1 MVAKREKNQGR
12 SPSAFGRL
20 MEYAGRYRTLT
31 YLSLI
36 LSALSSVLALIPFVC
51 LWRIIREVLEVQPDF
66 SQATGIVR
74 NGWMAVL
81 FAVLAWLVYV
91 GALVCSHGSA
101 FRTAANMKK
110 ALMRHIARLPIGFAD
125 EMGSGKV
132 RRTVTEVTGS
142 TETLLAH
149 NLPDM
154 AGAIAMPVCMVVMLF
169 VYDWRY
175 GVVCLIPIALSFA
188 VMMRMAGP
196 AMQEDM
202 RQYQNALERMSN
214 EAVEYV
220 RGVPVVK
227 TFGQTVFSFH
237 RFKTSI
243 DDYCEFCMHYTRM
256 MRPSMVG
263 YTVLINSAF
272 VFILGLTLFL
282 IRGGNYRM
290 DILLNFLFYVIFTPA
305 IATTMTKVMF
315 MSENDMKVKDA
326 VARMDAILGIQP
338 LPEAEQGQEPRGAT
352 VELKDVTYRYTPDAP
367 AAVSHLSLK
376 AEQNETVALVGPS
389 GGGKTTAA
397 GLISRFFDP
406 QDGQVLIGG
415 VDVRQIPKEVL
426 MRHVACVFQD
436 NRLLKRSIADN
447 LRIAKPNATEGEMLE
462 ALKKAQC
469 MDIIERLP
477 KGINTVLGTKG
488 TYLSG
493 GEQQRIA
500 IARAMLKD
508 ADVVILDEASAFV
521 DPECEAQV
529 QQAFREMAKGR
540 TVIMIAHRLST
551 VRNAD
556 RIYVLQDGRVEEQGK
571 HDELLKENGL
581 YAAMWAE
588 YQKAAQWKVGET
600 A

>member
-1 MVAKREKNQGR
+1 MHKMR
-12 SPSAFGRL
+12 
-20 MEYAGRYRTLT
+20 
-31 YLSLI
+31 
-36 LSALSSVLALIPFVC
+36 
-51 LWRIIREVLEVQPDF
+51 EVQPDF
-66 SQATGIVR
+66 SKATGIVR

-91 GALVCSHGSA
+91 RALVCSHGSA

-110 ALMRHIARLPIGFAD
+110 TLMRHIARLPIGFAD

-154 AGAIAMPVCMVVMLF
+154 AGAIAMPVCMMAMLF
-169 VYDWRY
+169 LYDWRY
-175 GVVCLIPIALSFA
+175 GVACLIPVALSFA
-188 VMMRMAGP
+188 AMMRMAGP

-220 RGVPVVK
+220 RGIPVVK

-237 RFKTSI
+237 RFKASI
-243 DDYCEFCMHYTRM
+243 DDYRDFCMHYTRM

-263 YTVLINSAF
+263 YTVLIHSAF
-272 VFILGLTLFL
+272 VFILGLTLLL
-282 IRGGNYRM
+282 IRGDNYRM

-305 IATTMTKVMF
+305 IATAMTKVMF
-315 MSENDMKVKDA
+315 MSENNMKVRDA
-326 VARMDAILGIQP
+326 MDRMDTILGIRP
-338 LPEAEQGQEPRGAT
+338 LPEPKPGQEPRGAS
-352 VELKDVTYRYTPDAP
+352 VELKDVTYRYAPDAP

-376 AEQNETVALVGPS
+376 ADRNEIVAIVGPS
-389 GGGKTTAA
+389 GSGKTTVA

-406 QDGQVLIGG
+406 QEGQVLIGG
-415 VDVRQIPKEVL
+415 VDARQISKETL
-426 MRHVACVFQD
+426 MRRVAYVFQD
-436 NRLLKRSIADN
+436 SRLLKRSIADN
-447 LRIAKPNATEGEMLE
+447 LRIAKPDAAENEMME
-462 ALKKAQC
+462 ALQKAQC

-477 KGINTVLGTKG
+477 EGINTVLGGKG

-500 IARAMLKD
+500 IARAMLKN
-508 ADVVILDEASAFV
+508 ADVVILDEASAFA

-529 QQAFREMAKGR
+529 QLAFREMARGR

-551 VRNAD
+551 IRNAD
-556 RIYVLQDGRVEEQGK
+556 RIYVLKDGRVDEQGK
-571 HDELLKENGL
+571 HDELLKKNRL

-588 YQKAAQWKVGET
+588 YRKAVNWKVGET

>member
-1 MVAKREKNQGR
+1 MKEKKQGK
-12 SPSAFGRL
+12 SPSGFARL
-20 MEYAGRYRTLT
+20 MEYAGKFRTLT

-36 LSALSSVLALIPFVC
+36 LSALSSVLALLPFVC
-51 LWRIIREVLEVQPDF
+51 IWRIIKEVLETRADF
-66 SQATGIVR
+66 SQATGIVH

-81 FAVLAWLVYV
+81 FAVLAWIVYV
-91 GALVCSHGSA
+91 CALVCSHGSA
-101 FRTAANMKK
+101 FRTASNMKK
-110 ALMRHIARLPIGFAD
+110 TLMRHIARLPIGFAD

-154 AGAIAMPVCMVVMLF
+154 AGAITMPLCMVVMLF
-169 VYDWRY
+169 LYDWRY
-175 GVVCLIPIALSFA
+175 GIACLIPVVLSFA

-237 RFKTSI
+237 RFKASI
-243 DDYCEFCMHYTRM
+243 DDYREFCMHYTRM
-256 MRPSMVG
+256 MRKSMVG
-263 YTVLINSAF
+263 YIVLINSAF

-282 IRGGNYRM
+282 IRGDHYLM
-290 DILLNFLFYVIFTPA
+290 DILLNFLFYVIFTPS
-305 IATTMTKVMF
+305 IATTMSKVMF
-315 MSENDMKVKDA
+315 MSENNMKINDA
-326 VARMDAILGIQP
+326 VARMDTILGIQP
-338 LPEAEQGQEPRGAT
+338 LTEPEHGHEPDGAA

-367 AAVSHLSLK
+367 PAVSHLSLK
-376 AEQNETVALVGPS
+376 AERNGIVAIVGPS
-389 GGGKTTAA
+389 GSGKTTVA

-406 QDGQVLIGG
+406 QEGRVLIGG
-415 VDVRQIPKEVL
+415 TDVRQIPKETL
-426 MRHVACVFQD
+426 MKHVAYVFQD
-436 NRLLKRSIADN
+436 SRLLKRSIADN
-447 LRIAKPNATEGEMLE
+447 LRIAKPDATEAEMLE
-462 ALKKAQC
+462 ALSKAQC

-477 KGINTVLGTKG
+477 EGLNTVLGSRG

-500 IARAMLKD
+500 IARAMLKN
-508 ADVVILDEASAFV
+508 ADVVILDEASAFA

-556 RIYVLQDGRVEEQGK
+556 CIYVLKDGSLEEQGK
-571 HDELLKENGL
+571 HDDLIQKNGL
-581 YAAMWAE
+581 YAAMWAD
-588 YQKAAQWKVGET
+588 YQKAVSWKVGEK

>member
-1 MVAKREKNQGR
+1 MKEKKQDK

-20 MEYAGRYRTLT
+20 MEYAGRFKSLT

-36 LSALSSVLALIPFVC
+36 LSALSSVLALLPFVC
-51 LWRIIREVLEVQPDF
+51 IWRIIREVLEVQPDF
-66 SQATGIVR
+66 SGATGIVH
-74 NGWMAVL
+74 NGWMAVP

-91 GALVCSHGSA
+91 SALVCSHGSA

-110 ALMRHIARLPIGFAD
+110 TLMRHIARLPIGFAD

-154 AGAIAMPVCMVVMLF
+154 AGAIAMPVCMVAMLF
-169 VYDWRY
+169 LYDWRY
-175 GVVCLIPIALSFA
+175 GVACLIPVVLSFA

-220 RGVPVVK
+220 RGIPVVK

-237 RFKTSI
+237 RFKASI
-243 DDYCEFCMHYTRM
+243 DDYRDFCMHYTRM

-263 YTVLINSAF
+263 YTVLIHSAF
-272 VFILGLTLFL
+272 VFILGLTLLL
-282 IRGGNYRM
+282 IRGNNYRM

-305 IATTMTKVMF
+305 IATAMTKVMF
-315 MSENDMKVKDA
+315 MSENNMKVKDA
-326 VARMDAILGIQP
+326 MDRMDTILGIRP
-338 LPEAEQGQEPRGAT
+338 LPEPKHGQEPRGAAL
-352 VELKDVTYRYTPDAP
+352 ELKDVTYRYMPDAP

-376 AEQNETVALVGPS
+376 ADRNEIVAIVGPS
-389 GGGKTTAA
+389 GSGKTTVA

-406 QDGQVLIGG
+406 QEGQVLIGG
-415 VDVRQIPKEVL
+415 ADAREIPKETL
-426 MRHVACVFQD
+426 MRRVAYVFQD
-436 NRLLKRSIADN
+436 SRLLKRSIADN
-447 LRIAKPNATEGEMLE
+447 LRIAKPDATEDEMME
-462 ALKKAQC
+462 ALQKAQC
-469 MDIIERLP
+469 MDIIGRLP
-477 KGINTVLGTKG
+477 EGINTVLGSKG

-500 IARAMLKD
+500 IARAMLKN
-508 ADVVILDEASAFV
+508 ADVVILDEASAFA

-529 QQAFREMAKGR
+529 QLAFQEMARRR
-540 TVIMIAHRLST
+540 TVLMIAHRLST
-551 VRNAD
+551 IRNAD
-556 RIYVLQDGRVEEQGK
+556 RIIVVGPEGIVEQGS
-571 HDELLKENGL
+571 HGELLSKQGD
-581 YAAMWAE
+581 YARLH
-588 YQKAAQWKVGET
+588 AAQFGE
-600 A
+600 AV

>member
-1 MVAKREKNQGR
+1 MKEKKQGK
-12 SPSAFGRL
+12 SPSAFVRL
-20 MEYAGRYRTLT
+20 MAYAGRYKTLT
-31 YLSLI
+31 CLSLA

-66 SQATGIVR
+66 SRAAGIVR

-132 RRTVTEVTGS
+132 RRIVTEVTGS

-154 AGAIAMPVCMVVMLF
+154 AGAITMPVCMMVMLF
-169 VYDWRY
+169 LYDWRY
-175 GVVCLIPIALSFA
+175 GLACLIPVALSFA

-237 RFKTSI
+237 RFKASI
-243 DDYCEFCMHYTRM
+243 DDYCDFCMHYTRM
-256 MRPSMVG
+256 MRPSMLG

-272 VFILGLTLFL
+272 VFILALTLFL
-282 IRGGNYRM
+282 TRGEHYQM

-326 VARMDAILGIQP
+326 VARMDAILDIQP
-338 LPEAEQGQEPRGAT
+338 LPEPENGQEPRGAS
-352 VELKDVTYRYTPDAP
+352 VELRDVTYRYAPDAP

-376 AEQNETVALVGPS
+376 AERNEITAIVGPS
-389 GGGKTTAA
+389 GSGKTTVA

-406 QDGQVLIGG
+406 QEGQVLVGG
-415 VDVRQIPKEVL
+415 VDARHISKDVL
-426 MRHVACVFQD
+426 MRHVAYVFQD
-436 NRLLKRSIADN
+436 SRLLKRSIADN
-447 LRIAKPNATEGEMLE
+447 LRIAKPDATEGEMLE

-477 KGINTVLGTKG
+477 EGINAVLGSRG

-493 GEQQRIA
+493 GEQQRLA

-508 ADVVILDEASAFV
+508 ADMVILDEASAFA

-529 QQAFREMAKGR
+529 QLAFQEMAKGR

-551 VRNAD
+551 IRNAD
-556 RIYVLQDGRVEEQGK
+556 RIYVLKDGQVEEQGK
-571 HDELLKENGL
+571 HDELLKANGL
-581 YAAMWAE
+581 YAALWAE

>member
-1 MVAKREKNQGR
+1 MKEKKRGK
-12 SPSAFGRL
+12 SPTAFGRL
-20 MEYAGRYRTLT
+20 MAYAGRYKTLT
-31 YLSLI
+31 CLSLA
-36 LSALSSVLALIPFVC
+36 LSALSSVLALVPFVC
-51 LWRIIREVLEVQPDF
+51 IWRIIREVLEVQPDF
-66 SQATGIVR
+66 SKATGIVR
-74 NGWMAVL
+74 NGWMVVL

-91 GALVCSHGSA
+91 SALVCSHGSA

-175 GVVCLIPIALSFA
+175 GVACLIPIALSFA

-220 RGVPVVK
+220 RGVPEVK

-237 RFKTSI
+237 RFKASI
-243 DDYCEFCMHYTRM
+243 DDYCDFCMHYTRM

-282 IRGGNYRM
+282 IREENYQM
-290 DILLNFLFYVIFTPA
+290 DILLNFLFFVIFTPA

-315 MSENDMKVKDA
+315 MGENDMKVRDA
-326 VARMDAILGIQP
+326 VARMDAILDIQP
-338 LPEAEQGQEPRGAT
+338 LPEPKRGREPRGAS
-352 VELKDVTYRYTPDAP
+352 VELKDVTYRYAPDAP
-367 AAVSHLSLK
+367 AAVSHLSLT
-376 AEQNETVALVGPS
+376 AERNAITAIVGPS
-389 GGGKTTAA
+389 GSGKTTVA

-406 QDGQVLIGG
+406 QEGRVLIGG
-415 VDVRQIPKEVL
+415 ADAREIPKEAL
-426 MRHVACVFQD
+426 MRHVAYVFQD
-436 NRLLKRSIADN
+436 SRLLKRSIADN
-447 LRIAKPNATEGEMLE
+447 LRIAKPDATEGEMLE
-462 ALKKAQC
+462 ALQKAQC
-469 MDIIERLP
+469 TDIIERLP
-477 KGINTVLGTKG
+477 EGINTVLGSRG

-508 ADVVILDEASAFV
+508 ADIVILDEASAFA

-529 QQAFREMAKGR
+529 QLAFQAMARGR

-551 VRNAD
+551 IRNAD
-556 RIYVLQDGRVEEQGK
+556 RIYVLKDGHVEEQGK
-571 HDELLKENGL
+571 HDALLTRNGL

>member
-1 MVAKREKNQGR
+1 MKEKKQDK

-20 MEYAGRYRTLT
+20 MEYAGRFKSLT
-31 YLSLI
+31 FMSLI
-36 LSALSSVLALIPFVC
+36 LSALSSVLALLPFVYI
-51 LWRIIREVLEVQPDF
+51 WRIIREVLEVQPDF
-66 SQATGIVR
+66 SKATGIVR

-91 GALVCSHGSA
+91 SALVCSHGSA

-110 ALMRHIARLPIGFAD
+110 ALMHHIARLPIGFAD

-154 AGAIAMPVCMVVMLF
+154 AGAIAMPVCMMVMLF
-169 VYDWRY
+169 LYDWRY
-175 GVVCLIPIALSFA
+175 GIACLIPVVLSFA
-188 VMMRMAGP
+188 VMMRMAGS

-220 RGVPVVK
+220 RGIPVVK

-237 RFKTSI
+237 RFKASI
-243 DDYCEFCMHYTRM
+243 DDYCDFCMHYTRM
-256 MRPSMVG
+256 MRSSMVG
-263 YTVLINSAF
+263 YTMLINSAF

-282 IRGGNYRM
+282 IRGDNYRM

-305 IATTMTKVMF
+305 IATAMTKVMF
-315 MSENDMKVKDA
+315 MSENNMKVKDA
-326 VARMDAILGIQP
+326 MDRMDTILSIRP
-338 LPEAEQGQEPRGAT
+338 LPGPKHGQEPRGAS
-352 VELKDVTYRYTPDAP
+352 VELKDVTYCYTPDAP

-376 AEQNETVALVGPS
+376 ADRNEIVAIVGPS
-389 GGGKTTAA
+389 GSGKTTVA

-406 QDGQVLIGG
+406 QDGRVLIGG
-415 VDVRQIPKEVL
+415 ADAREIPKETL
-426 MRHVACVFQD
+426 MRRVAYVFQD
-436 NRLLKRSIADN
+436 SRLLKRSIADN
-447 LRIAKPNATEGEMLE
+447 LRIAKPDATEDEMME
-462 ALKKAQC
+462 ALQKAQC
-469 MDIIERLP
+469 MDIIGRLP
-477 KGINTVLGTKG
+477 EGLHTVLGSQG

-508 ADVVILDEASAFV
+508 ADVVILDEASAFA

-529 QQAFREMAKGR
+529 QLAFQEMARGR

-551 VRNAD
+551 IRNAD
-556 RIYVLQDGRVEEQGK
+556 RIYVLKDGQVDDQGK
-571 HDELLKENGL
+571 HDDLLKKNGL

-588 YQKAAQWKVGET
+588 YQKAANWKVGET

>member
-1 MVAKREKNQGR
+1 MKEKKQ
-12 SPSAFGRL
+12 SAL
-20 MEYAGRYRTLT
+20 SALLEYAGSFKILT

-36 LSALSSVLALIPFVC
+36 LSALSSVLSLMPFVF

-66 SQATGIVR
+66 SRATGIVH

-81 FAVLAWLVYV
+81 FAVLAALVYV

-110 ALMRHIARLPIGFAD
+110 ALIRHIACLPIGFAD
-125 EMGSGKV
+125 EMGSGKL
-132 RRTVTEVTGS
+132 RRIVTEVTGS

-154 AGAIAMPVCMVVMLF
+154 AGAIAMPLCMLVMLF

-175 GVVCLIPIALSFA
+175 GVACLIPIALSFA
-188 VMMRMAGP
+188 AMMRMAGP

-202 RQYQNALERMSN
+202 RLYQNALERMSN

-237 RFKTSI
+237 RFKASI

-256 MRPSMVG
+256 MRKSMLG

-272 VFILGLTLFL
+272 VFILGVTLFL
-282 IRGGNYRM
+282 IRGDNYQM

-305 IATTMTKVMF
+305 IATAMSKVMF
-315 MSENDMKVKDA
+315 MSENGMKVRDA
-326 VARMDAILGIQP
+326 VARVDTILGLQP
-338 LPEAEQGQEPRGAT
+338 LPETEYGQKPHGAT
-352 VELKDVTYRYTPDAP
+352 VELKDVTYRYAPDAP
-367 AAVSHLSLK
+367 AAVSDLSLK
-376 AEQNETVALVGPS
+376 AERNEIVGIVGPS
-389 GGGKTTAA
+389 GSGKTTVA

-406 QDGQVLIGG
+406 QEGQVLIGG
-415 VDVRQIPKEVL
+415 VDVRHISKEEL
-426 MRHVACVFQD
+426 MRHVAYVFQD
-436 NRLLKRSIADN
+436 SRLLKRSIADN
-447 LRIAKPNATEGEMLE
+447 LRIAKPDATEAEMLE

-469 MDIIERLP
+469 ADILERLP
-477 KGINTVLGTKG
+477 QGIHTVLGTQG

-529 QQAFREMAKGR
+529 QLAFQEMAKGR

-551 VRNAD
+551 IRNAD
-556 RIYVLQDGRVEEQGK
+556 RIYVLDNGQVEEQGK
-571 HDELLKENGL
+571 HDELLKKGGL

-588 YQKAAQWKVGET
+588 YQKAVNWKVGE
-600 A
+600 AV

>member
-1 MVAKREKNQGR
+1 MEKKKESK

-20 MEYAGRYRTLT
+20 MEYAGRFRILT

-36 LSALSSVLALIPFVC
+36 LSALSSVMALMPFVFI
-51 LWRIIREVLEVQPDF
+51 WRIIREVLETQADF
-66 SQATGIVR
+66 SQATGIVH

-81 FAVLAWLVYV
+81 FAVLAWIVYV

-110 ALMRHIARLPIGFAD
+110 TLMRHIARLPIGFAD

-132 RRTVTEVTGS
+132 RRTVTEVTAS

-154 AGAIAMPVCMVVMLF
+154 AGAMIMPVCMVVMLF
-169 VYDWRY
+169 LYDWRY
-175 GVVCLIPIALSFA
+175 GIACLIPVALSFA
-188 VMMRMAGP
+188 AMMRMAGP

-202 RQYQNALERMSN
+202 RLYQNSLERMSN

-220 RGVPVVK
+220 RGIPVVK

-237 RFKTSI
+237 RFKASI
-243 DDYCEFCMHYTRM
+243 DDYCEFCMHYTRL
-256 MRPSMVG
+256 MRKSMLG
-263 YTVLINSAF
+263 YIVLINSAF

-282 IRGGNYRM
+282 IRGENYGM

-305 IATTMTKVMF
+305 IATTMSKVMF
-315 MSENDMKVKDA
+315 MSENNMKAQDA
-326 VARMDAILGIQP
+326 VARMDSILSLQP
-338 LPEAEQGQEPRGAT
+338 LPEADHSQEPDGT
-352 VELKDVTYRYTPDAP
+352 SVELKNVTYRYAPDAP

-376 AEQNETVALVGPS
+376 AEQNEIVAIVGPS
-389 GGGKTTAA
+389 GSGKTTVA

-406 QDGQVLIGG
+406 QEGRVLIGG
-415 VDVRQIPKEVL
+415 KDVRQISKESL
-426 MRHVACVFQD
+426 MRHVAYVFQD
-436 NRLLKRSIADN
+436 SRLLKRSIADN
-447 LRIAKPNATEGEMLE
+447 LRIAKPDATESEMMD

-469 MDIIERLP
+469 MDIIDRLP
-477 KGINTVLGTKG
+477 EGINTVLGSRG

-500 IARAMLKD
+500 IARTMLKN
-508 ADVVILDEASAFV
+508 ADVVILDEASAFA

-529 QQAFREMAKGR
+529 QLAFREMAKGR

-551 VRNAD
+551 IRNAD
-556 RIYVLQDGRVEEQGK
+556 RIYVLKDGQLEEQGK
-571 HDELLKENGL
+571 HVELMEKNGL
-581 YAAMWAE
+581 YAAMWTE
-588 YQKAAQWKVGET
+588 YQKSVNWKVGE
-600 A
+600 AV

>member
-1 MVAKREKNQGR
+1 MKGKKQ
-12 SPSAFGRL
+12 SAL
-20 MEYAGRYRTLT
+20 STLLEYAGSYKILT

-36 LSALSSVLALIPFVC
+36 LSALSSVLSLMPFVF

-66 SQATGIVR
+66 SRATGIVH

-81 FAVLAWLVYV
+81 FAVLAALVYV

-125 EMGSGKV
+125 EMGSGKL
-132 RRTVTEVTGS
+132 RRIVTEVTGS

-154 AGAIAMPVCMVVMLF
+154 AGAIAMPLCMLVMLF

-175 GVVCLIPIALSFA
+175 GVACLIPIVLSFA
-188 VMMRMAGP
+188 AMMRMAGP

-202 RQYQNALERMSN
+202 RLYQNALERMSN

-237 RFKTSI
+237 RFKASI

-256 MRPSMVG
+256 MRGSMLG

-272 VFILGLTLFL
+272 VFILGVTLFL
-282 IRGGNYRM
+282 IRGENYRM
-290 DILLNFLFYVIFTPA
+290 DILLNFLFYLIFTPA
-305 IATTMTKVMF
+305 IATAMSKVMF

-326 VARMDAILGIQP
+326 VARVDTILGLQP
-338 LPEAEQGQEPRGAT
+338 LPETEHSQEPCGAT
-352 VELKDVTYRYTPDAP
+352 VELKAVTYRYAPDAP
-367 AAVSHLSLK
+367 AAVSELSLK
-376 AEQNETVALVGPS
+376 AERNEFVGIVGPS
-389 GGGKTTAA
+389 GSGKTTVA

-406 QDGQVLIGG
+406 QEGQVLLGG
-415 VDVRQIPKEVL
+415 VDVRRISKEEL
-426 MRHVACVFQD
+426 MQHVAYVFQD
-436 NRLLKRSIADN
+436 SRLLKRSIADN
-447 LRIAKPNATEGEMLE
+447 LRIAKPDAAEAEMLD

-469 MDIIERLP
+469 ADILDRLP
-477 KGINTVLGTKG
+477 QGINTVLGTQG

-508 ADVVILDEASAFV
+508 TDVVILDEASAFV

-529 QQAFREMAKGR
+529 QLAFQEMAKGR

-551 VRNAD
+551 IRNAD
-556 RIYVLQDGRVEEQGK
+556 RIYVLDNGQVEEQGK
-571 HDELLKENGL
+571 HDELLEKSGL
-581 YAAMWAE
+581 YADMWAE
-588 YQKAAQWKVGET
+588 YQKAVNWKVGE
-600 A
+600 AV

>member
-1 MVAKREKNQGR
+1 
-12 SPSAFGRL
+12 
-20 MEYAGRYRTLT
+20 MEYAGRFKSLT

-36 LSALSSVLALIPFVC
+36 LSAMSSVLALLPFVC
-51 LWRIIREVLEVQPDF
+51 IWRIIREVLEVQPDF
-66 SQATGIVR
+66 SKATGIVH

-91 GALVCSHGSA
+91 SALVCSHGSA

-110 ALMRHIARLPIGFAD
+110 TLMRHIARLPIGFAD

-154 AGAIAMPVCMVVMLF
+154 AGAITMPVCMMVMLF
-169 VYDWRY
+169 LYDWRY
-175 GVVCLIPIALSFA
+175 GIACLIPVALSFA

-237 RFKTSI
+237 RFKASI

-256 MRPSMVG
+256 MRKSMVG

-272 VFILGLTLFL
+272 VFILSLTLFL
-282 IRGGNYRM
+282 IHGENYGM

-305 IATTMTKVMF
+305 IATAMTKVMF
-315 MSENDMKVKDA
+315 ISENNMKVE
-326 VARMDAILGIQP
+326 DAIARTDTILSIQP
-338 LPEAEQGQEPRGAT
+338 LPEPEHGKEPRGAS

-376 AEQNETVALVGPS
+376 ADRNEIVAIVGPS
-389 GGGKTTAA
+389 GSGKTTVA
-397 GLISRFFDP
+397 GLISRFFDL
-406 QDGQVLIGG
+406 QEGQVHIGG
-415 VDVRQIPKEVL
+415 VDAREIPRETL
-426 MRHVACVFQD
+426 MRRVAYVFQD
-436 NRLLKRSIADN
+436 SRLLKRSIADN
-447 LRIAKPNATEGEMLE
+447 LRIAKPDATEDEMLE
-462 ALKKAQC
+462 ALQKAQC
-469 MDIIERLP
+469 MDIIGRLP
-477 KGINTVLGTKG
+477 EGINTVLGSRG

-508 ADVVILDEASAFV
+508 ADVVILDEASTFA

-529 QQAFREMAKGR
+529 QMAFQEMAKGR

-551 VRNAD
+551 IRNAD
-556 RIYVLQDGRVEEQGK
+556 RIYVLKDGRVEEQGK
-571 HDELLKENGL
+571 HDDLLNRNGL

-588 YQKAAQWKVGET
+588 YRKAVNWKVGET

>member
-1 MVAKREKNQGR
+1 MKEKKKDR

-20 MEYAGRYRTLT
+20 MEYAGRFRSLT
-31 YLSLI
+31 YISLI
-36 LSALSSVLALIPFVC
+36 LSALSSVLALLPFVC
-51 LWRIIREVLEVQPDF
+51 IWRIIREVLEVQPDF
-66 SQATGIVR
+66 SKAAGIVR

-91 GALVCSHGSA
+91 SALVCSHGSA

-110 ALMRHIARLPIGFAD
+110 TLMRHIARLPIGFAD

-154 AGAIAMPVCMVVMLF
+154 AGAIAMPVCMLAMLF
-169 VYDWRY
+169 LYDWRY
-175 GVVCLIPIALSFA
+175 GAACLIPVALSFA

-220 RGVPVVK
+220 RGIPVVK

-237 RFKTSI
+237 RFKASI
-243 DDYCEFCMHYTRM
+243 DDYRDFCMHYTRM

-263 YTVLINSAF
+263 YTVLIHSAF
-272 VFILGLTLFL
+272 VFILGLTLLL
-282 IRGGNYRM
+282 IRGDHYGM
-290 DILLNFLFYVIFTPA
+290 DILLNFLFYVIFTPS
-305 IATTMTKVMF
+305 IATAMTKVMF
-315 MSENDMKVKDA
+315 MSENSMKVRDA
-326 VARMDAILGIQP
+326 MDRMDTILSIRP
-338 LPEAEQGQEPRGAT
+338 LPEPVRAQEPHGAS
-352 VELKDVTYRYTPDAP
+352 VELKNVTYRYTPDAP

-376 AEQNETVALVGPS
+376 AEQNEIVAIVGPS
-389 GGGKTTAA
+389 GSGKTTAA

-406 QDGQVLIGG
+406 QEGRVLIGG
-415 VDVRQIPKEVL
+415 ADAREIPKETL
-426 MRHVACVFQD
+426 MRHVAYVFQD
-436 NRLLKRSIADN
+436 SRLLKRSIADN
-447 LRIAKPNATEGEMLE
+447 LRIAKPDATEEEMLD
-462 ALKKAQC
+462 ALRKAQC
-469 MDIIERLP
+469 TDIIERLP
-477 KGINTVLGTKG
+477 EGINTVLGSKG

-500 IARAMLKD
+500 IARTMLKN
-508 ADVVILDEASAFV
+508 ADVVILDEASAYA

-529 QQAFREMAKGR
+529 QLAFREMARGR

-556 RIYVLQDGRVEEQGK
+556 RIYVLKDGKAAEQGK
-571 HDELLKENGL
+571 HDELLKKNGL

-588 YQKAAQWKVGET
+588 YRKAVNWKVGET

>member
-1 MVAKREKNQGR
+1 MKEKKQ
-12 SPSAFGRL
+12 SAL
-20 MEYAGRYRTLT
+20 SELLEYAGSFKILT

-36 LSALSSVLALIPFVC
+36 LSALSSVLSLMPFVF

-66 SQATGIVR
+66 SRATGIVH

-81 FAVLAWLVYV
+81 FAVLAALVYV

-110 ALMRHIARLPIGFAD
+110 ALMRHIACLPIGFAD
-125 EMGSGKV
+125 EMGSGKL
-132 RRTVTEVTGS
+132 RRIVTEVTGS

-154 AGAIAMPVCMVVMLF
+154 AGAIAMPLCMLVMLF

-175 GVVCLIPIALSFA
+175 GVACLIPIALSFA
-188 VMMRMAGP
+188 AMMRMAGP

-202 RQYQNALERMSN
+202 RLYQNALERMSN

-237 RFKTSI
+237 RFKASI
-243 DDYCEFCMHYTRM
+243 DDYCEFCMHYTLM
-256 MRPSMVG
+256 MRKSMLG

-272 VFILGLTLFL
+272 VFILGVTLFL

-305 IATTMTKVMF
+305 IATAMSKVMF

-326 VARMDAILGIQP
+326 VARVDTILGLQP
-338 LPEAEQGQEPRGAT
+338 LPETEYGQKPHGAT
-352 VELKDVTYRYTPDAP
+352 VELKDVTYRYAPDAP
-367 AAVSHLSLK
+367 AAVSDLSLK
-376 AEQNETVALVGPS
+376 AERNEIVGIVGPS
-389 GGGKTTAA
+389 GSGKTTVA

-406 QDGQVLIGG
+406 QEGQVLLGG
-415 VDVRQIPKEVL
+415 VDVRQISKEEL
-426 MRHVACVFQD
+426 MRRVAYVFQD
-436 NRLLKRSIADN
+436 SRLLKRSIADN
-447 LRIAKPNATEGEMLE
+447 LRIAKPDATEAEMLE

-469 MDIIERLP
+469 ADILERLP
-477 KGINTVLGTKG
+477 QGIHTVLGTQG

-529 QQAFREMAKGR
+529 QLAFQEMAKGR

-551 VRNAD
+551 IRNAD
-556 RIYVLQDGRVEEQGK
+556 RVYALANGQVAEQGK
-571 HDELLKENGL
+571 HDELLKKGGL

-588 YQKAAQWKVGET
+588 YQKAVNWKVGE
-600 A
+600 AV

>member
-1 MVAKREKNQGR
+1 VKEKKQ
-12 SPSAFGRL
+12 SAL
-20 MEYAGRYRTLT
+20 SELLEYAGSYKVLT

-36 LSALSSVLALIPFVC
+36 LSALSSVLSLMPFVF
-51 LWRIIREVLEVQPDF
+51 LWRIIREVLEVQPNF
-66 SQATGIVR
+66 SRATGIVR

-81 FAVLAWLVYV
+81 FAVLAALVYI

-125 EMGSGKV
+125 EMGSGKL
-132 RRTVTEVTGS
+132 RRIVTEVTGS

-154 AGAIAMPVCMVVMLF
+154 AGAIAMPLCMLVMLF

-175 GVVCLIPIALSFA
+175 GVACLIPIILSFA

-202 RQYQNALERMSN
+202 RLYQNALERMSN

-237 RFKTSI
+237 RFKASI

-256 MRPSMVG
+256 MRKSMVG

-272 VFILGLTLFL
+272 VFILGVTLFL
-282 IRGGNYRM
+282 IRGDNYQT

-305 IATTMTKVMF
+305 IATAMSKVMF

-326 VARMDAILGIQP
+326 VARVDTILSLQP
-338 LPEAEQGQEPRGAT
+338 LPEAEHGEEPQGAT
-352 VELKDVTYRYTPDAP
+352 VELKAVTYRYAPDAP
-367 AAVSHLSLK
+367 AAVSDLSLK
-376 AEQNETVALVGPS
+376 AERNEIVGIVGPS
-389 GGGKTTAA
+389 GSGKTTVA

-406 QDGQVLIGG
+406 QEGQVLIGG
-415 VDVRQIPKEVL
+415 VDVRQISKEEL
-426 MRHVACVFQD
+426 MRHVAYVFQD
-436 NRLLKRSIADN
+436 SRLLKRSIADN
-447 LRIAKPNATEGEMLE
+447 LRIAKPDAAEAEMLE

-469 MDIIERLP
+469 TDILDRLP
-477 KGINTVLGTKG
+477 EGINTVLGTQG

-500 IARAMLKD
+500 IARAIMKN

-529 QQAFREMAKGR
+529 QLAFQEMAKGR

-551 VRNAD
+551 IRNAD
-556 RIYVLQDGRVEEQGK
+556 RIYVLDNGRVEDQGK
-571 HDELLKENGL
+571 HDELLEKNGL
-581 YAAMWAE
+581 YADMWTE
-588 YQKAAQWKVGET
+588 YQKAVDWKVGE
-600 A
+600 AV

>member
-1 MVAKREKNQGR
+1 MKEKKQ
-12 SPSAFGRL
+12 SAL
-20 MEYAGRYRTLT
+20 SELLEYAGSFKILT
-31 YLSLI
+31 YLSLA
-36 LSALSSVLALIPFVC
+36 LSALSSVLSLMPFVF
-51 LWRIIREVLEVQPDF
+51 LWRIIREVLEVQPDY
-66 SQATGIVR
+66 SRATGIVR

-81 FAVLAWLVYV
+81 FAVLAALVYV

-125 EMGSGKV
+125 EMGSGKL
-132 RRTVTEVTGS
+132 RRIVTEVTGS

-154 AGAIAMPVCMVVMLF
+154 AGAIAMPLCMLVMLL

-175 GVVCLIPIALSFA
+175 GVACLIPIALSFA
-188 VMMRMAGP
+188 AMMRMAGP

-202 RQYQNALERMSN
+202 RLYQNALERMSN

-237 RFKTSI
+237 RFKASI

-256 MRPSMVG
+256 MRRSMLG

-272 VFILGLTLFL
+272 VFILGVTLFL
-282 IRGGNYRM
+282 IRGDNYRM

-305 IATTMTKVMF
+305 IATAMSKVMF

-326 VARMDAILGIQP
+326 VARVDSILGLQP
-338 LPEAEQGQEPRGAT
+338 LPETEHSQEPHGAT
-352 VELKDVTYRYTPDAP
+352 VELKKVTYRYAPDAP
-367 AAVSHLSLK
+367 AAVSELSLK
-376 AEQNETVALVGPS
+376 AERNEIVGIVGPS
-389 GGGKTTAA
+389 GSGKTTVA

-406 QDGQVLIGG
+406 QEGQVLLGG
-415 VDVRQIPKEVL
+415 VDVRQISKEEL
-426 MRHVACVFQD
+426 MRHVAYVFQD
-436 NRLLKRSIADN
+436 SRLLKRSIADN
-447 LRIAKPNATEGEMLE
+447 LRIAKPDATEAEMQD

-469 MDIIERLP
+469 TDILDRLP
-477 KGINTVLGTKG
+477 QGIHTVLGAQG

-500 IARAMLKD
+500 IARAMLKG

-529 QQAFREMAKGR
+529 QLAFQEMAKGR

-551 VRNAD
+551 IRNAD
-556 RIYVLQDGRVEEQGK
+556 RIYVLDNGRAAEQGK
-571 HDELLKENGL
+571 HDELLEKGGL
-581 YAAMWAE
+581 YADMWAE
-588 YQKAAQWKVGET
+588 YQKAVNWKVGE
-600 A
+600 AV

>member
-1 MVAKREKNQGR
+1 MKEKQKSK

-20 MEYAGRYRTLT
+20 MEYAGRFKTLT
-31 YLSLI
+31 YLSLV
-36 LSALSSVLALIPFVC
+36 LAALSSVLALMPFVY
-51 LWRIIREVLEVQPDF
+51 LWRIIREVLEVRPDF
-66 SQATGIVR
+66 SRATGIVH

-91 GALVCSHGSA
+91 SALVCSHGSA

-110 ALMRHIARLPIGFAD
+110 TLMRHIARLPIGFAD

-154 AGAIAMPVCMVVMLF
+154 AGAIAMPVCMAVMLF
-169 VYDWRY
+169 LYDWRY
-175 GVVCLIPIALSFA
+175 GVTCLIPVALSFA

-202 RQYQNALERMSN
+202 WQYQNALERMSN

-237 RFKTSI
+237 RFKASI
-243 DDYCEFCMHYTRM
+243 DDYRDFCMHYTRM
-256 MRPSMVG
+256 MRRSMVG

-272 VFILGLTLFL
+272 VFILALMLFL

-315 MSENDMKVKDA
+315 MSENNMKVKDA
-326 VARMDAILGIQP
+326 VARMDTILNLQP
-338 LPEAEQGQEPRGAT
+338 LAEPGQGVEPRGAS
-352 VELKDVTYRYTPDAP
+352 VELENVTYRYAPDAT
-367 AAVSHLSLK
+367 AAVRRLSLK
-376 AEQNETVALVGPS
+376 ADKNEIVAIVGPS
-389 GGGKTTAA
+389 GSGKTTVA

-406 QDGQVLIGG
+406 QEGRVLIGG
-415 VDVRQIPKEVL
+415 VDVRSIPKETL
-426 MRHVACVFQD
+426 MKHVAYVFQD
-436 NRLLKRSIADN
+436 SRLLKRSIADN
-447 LRIAKPNATEGEMLE
+447 LHVAKPDATEDEMLE
-462 ALKKAQC
+462 ALNKAQC
-469 MDIIERLP
+469 MDIIRRLP
-477 KGINTVLGTKG
+477 EGIDTVLGSKG

-508 ADVVILDEASAFV
+508 AKVVILDEASAFA
-521 DPECEAQV
+521 DPECESQV
-529 QQAFREMAKGR
+529 QLAFQEMAKGR

-551 VRNAD
+551 IRSAD
-556 RIYVLQDGRVEEQGK
+556 RIYVLKDGQVEETGK
-571 HDELLKENGL
+571 HEDLLEKRGL
-581 YAAMWAE
+581 YADMWTE
-588 YQKAAQWKVGET
+588 YQKAVNWKVGET

>member
-1 MVAKREKNQGR
+1 MKDKKQGKA
-12 SPSAFGRL
+12 PSGFSRL
-20 MEYAGRYRTLT
+20 MEYAGRFRTLT

-36 LSALSSVLALIPFVC
+36 LSALSSVLALLPFVC
-51 LWRIIREVLEVQPDF
+51 IWRIIREVLETRPDF
-66 SQATGIVR
+66 SRATGIVH

-81 FAVLAWLVYV
+81 FAVLAWIVYV
-91 GALVCSHGSA
+91 CALVCSHGSA
-101 FRTAANMKK
+101 FRTASNMKK
-110 ALMRHIARLPIGFAD
+110 TLMRHIARLPIGFAD

-154 AGAIAMPVCMVVMLF
+154 AGAITMPLCMAVMLF
-169 VYDWRY
+169 LYDWRY
-175 GVVCLIPIALSFA
+175 GIACLIPVVLSFA

-237 RFKTSI
+237 RFKASI

-256 MRPSMVG
+256 MRKSMVG
-263 YTVLINSAF
+263 YIVLINSAF

-282 IRGGNYRM
+282 IRGDHYQM

-305 IATTMTKVMF
+305 IATTMSKVMF
-315 MSENDMKVKDA
+315 MSENNMKINDA
-326 VARMDAILGIQP
+326 VARMDTILSIQP
-338 LPEAEQGQEPRGAT
+338 LAEPEHGQEPEGAA
-352 VELKDVTYRYTPDAP
+352 VELKDVTYRYTPDASP
-367 AAVSHLSLK
+367 AVSHLTLK
-376 AEQNETVALVGPS
+376 AERNGIVAIVGPS
-389 GGGKTTAA
+389 GSGKTTVA

-406 QDGQVLIGG
+406 QGGQVLIGG
-415 VDVRQIPKEVL
+415 TDVRQIAKETL
-426 MRHVACVFQD
+426 MKHVAYVFQD
-436 NRLLKRSIADN
+436 SRLLKRSIADN
-447 LRIAKPNATEGEMLE
+447 LRIAKPDATEAEMLE

-477 KGINTVLGTKG
+477 EGLNTVLGSRG

-500 IARAMLKD
+500 IARAMLKN
-508 ADVVILDEASAFV
+508 ADVVILDEASAFA

-556 RIYVLQDGRVEEQGK
+556 CIYVLKDGSLEEQGK
-571 HDELLKENGL
+571 HDDLIQKNGL
-581 YAAMWAE
+581 YAAMWAD
-588 YQKAAQWKVGET
+588 YQKAVSWKVGEE

>member
-1 MVAKREKNQGR
+1 MHKMR
-12 SPSAFGRL
+12 
-20 MEYAGRYRTLT
+20 
-31 YLSLI
+31 
-36 LSALSSVLALIPFVC
+36 
-51 LWRIIREVLEVQPDF
+51 EVQPDF
-66 SQATGIVR
+66 SKATGIVR

-91 GALVCSHGSA
+91 SALVCSHGSA
-101 FRTAANMKK
+101 FRMAANMKK
-110 ALMRHIARLPIGFAD
+110 TLMRHIARLPIGFAD

-154 AGAIAMPVCMVVMLF
+154 AGAIAMPVCMMAMLF
-169 VYDWRY
+169 LYDWRY
-175 GVVCLIPIALSFA
+175 GVACLIPVALSFA
-188 VMMRMAGP
+188 VMMCMAGP
-196 AMQEDM
+196 AMQDDM
-202 RQYQNALERMSN
+202 RQYQNALESMSN

-220 RGVPVVK
+220 RGIPVVK

-237 RFKTSI
+237 RFKASI
-243 DDYCEFCMHYTRM
+243 DDYRDFCMHYTRM

-263 YTVLINSAF
+263 YTVLIHSAF
-272 VFILGLTLFL
+272 VFILGLTLLL
-282 IRGGNYRM
+282 IRRDNYRM

-305 IATTMTKVMF
+305 IATAMTKVMF
-315 MSENDMKVKDA
+315 MSENNMKVRDA
-326 VARMDAILGIQP
+326 MDRMDTILGIRP
-338 LPEAEQGQEPRGAT
+338 LPEPKPGQEPRGAS
-352 VELKDVTYRYTPDAP
+352 VELKDVTYRYAPDAP

-376 AEQNETVALVGPS
+376 ANKNEIVAIVGPS
-389 GGGKTTAA
+389 GSGKTTVA

-406 QDGQVLIGG
+406 QEGQVLIGG
-415 VDVRQIPKEVL
+415 VDARQISKETL
-426 MRHVACVFQD
+426 MRRVAYVFQD
-436 NRLLKRSIADN
+436 SRLLKRSIADN
-447 LRIAKPNATEGEMLE
+447 LRIAKPDAAENEMME
-462 ALKKAQC
+462 ALQKAQC

-477 KGINTVLGTKG
+477 EGINTVLGSKG

-500 IARAMLKD
+500 IARAMLKN
-508 ADVVILDEASAFV
+508 ADVVILDEASAFA

-529 QQAFREMAKGR
+529 QLAFREMARGR

-551 VRNAD
+551 IRNAD
-556 RIYVLQDGRVEEQGK
+556 RIYVLKDGRVDEQGK
-571 HDELLKENGL
+571 HDELLKKNRL

-588 YQKAAQWKVGET
+588 YWKAVNWKVGET

>member
-1 MVAKREKNQGR
+1 MKEKKQ
-12 SPSAFGRL
+12 SAL
-20 MEYAGRYRTLT
+20 SALLEYAGSFKILT

-36 LSALSSVLALIPFVC
+36 LSALSSVLSLMPFVF

-66 SQATGIVR
+66 SRATGIVH

-81 FAVLAWLVYV
+81 FAVLAALVYV

-110 ALMRHIARLPIGFAD
+110 ALMRHIARLPSGFAD
-125 EMGSGKV
+125 EMGSGKL
-132 RRTVTEVTGS
+132 RRIVTEVTES

-154 AGAIAMPVCMVVMLF
+154 AGAIAMPLCMLVMLF

-175 GVVCLIPIALSFA
+175 GVACLIPIILSFA
-188 VMMRMAGP
+188 AMMRMAGP

-202 RQYQNALERMSN
+202 RLYQNALERMSN

-237 RFKTSI
+237 RFKASI

-256 MRPSMVG
+256 MRKSMLG

-272 VFILGLTLFL
+272 VFILGVTLFL
-282 IRGGNYRM
+282 IRGENYRM
-290 DILLNFLFYVIFTPA
+290 DILLNFLFYVIFTLA
-305 IATTMTKVMF
+305 IATAMSKVMF

-326 VARMDAILGIQP
+326 VARVDSILGLQP
-338 LPEAEQGQEPRGAT
+338 LPEAEHGQEPRGAT
-352 VELKDVTYRYTPDAP
+352 VELKGVTYRYAPDAP
-367 AAVSHLSLK
+367 AAVSELSLK
-376 AEQNETVALVGPS
+376 AERNEIVGIVGPS
-389 GGGKTTAA
+389 GSGKTTVA

-406 QDGQVLIGG
+406 QEGQVLLGG
-415 VDVRQIPKEVL
+415 VDVRQISKEEL
-426 MRHVACVFQD
+426 MRHVAYVFQD
-436 NRLLKRSIADN
+436 SRLLKRSIADN
-447 LRIAKPNATEGEMLE
+447 LRIAKPDATESEMLK

-469 MDIIERLP
+469 TDILERLSQ
-477 KGINTVLGTKG
+477 GIHTVLGTQG

-529 QQAFREMAKGR
+529 QLAFQEMAKGR

-551 VRNAD
+551 IRNAD
-556 RIYVLQDGRVEEQGK
+556 RIYVLDNGHVKEHGK
-571 HDELLKENGL
+571 HDELLEKGGL
-581 YAAMWAE
+581 YADMWAE
-588 YQKAAQWKVGET
+588 YQKAVNWKVGE
-600 A
+600 AV

>member
-1 MVAKREKNQGR
+1 LKEKKQDK

-20 MEYAGRYRTLT
+20 MEYAGHFKSLT

-36 LSALSSVLALIPFVC
+36 LSALSSVLALLPFVC
-51 LWRIIREVLEVQPDF
+51 IWRIIREVLEVQPDF
-66 SQATGIVR
+66 SRATGIVH

-91 GALVCSHGSA
+91 SALVCSHGSA

-110 ALMRHIARLPIGFAD
+110 TLMRHIARLPIGFAD

-154 AGAIAMPVCMVVMLF
+154 AGAIAMPVCMVAMLF
-169 VYDWRY
+169 LYDWRY
-175 GVVCLIPIALSFA
+175 GVACLIPVVLSFA

-220 RGVPVVK
+220 RGIPVVK

-237 RFKTSI
+237 RFKASI
-243 DDYCEFCMHYTRM
+243 DDYRDFCMHYTRM

-263 YTVLINSAF
+263 YTVLIHSAF
-272 VFILGLTLFL
+272 VFILGLTLLL
-282 IRGGNYRM
+282 IRGNNYRM

-305 IATTMTKVMF
+305 IATAMTKVMF
-315 MSENDMKVKDA
+315 MSENNMKVKDA
-326 VARMDAILGIQP
+326 MDRMDTILGIRP
-338 LPEAEQGQEPRGAT
+338 LPEPKHGQEPRGAAL
-352 VELKDVTYRYTPDAP
+352 ELKDVTYRYMPDAP

-376 AEQNETVALVGPS
+376 ADRNEIVAIVGPS
-389 GGGKTTAA
+389 GSGKTTVA

-406 QDGQVLIGG
+406 QEGQVLIGG
-415 VDVRQIPKEVL
+415 ADAREIPKETL
-426 MRHVACVFQD
+426 MRRVAYVFQD
-436 NRLLKRSIADN
+436 SRLLKRSIADN
-447 LRIAKPNATEGEMLE
+447 LRIAKPDATEDEMME
-462 ALKKAQC
+462 ALQKAQC
-469 MDIIERLP
+469 MDIIGRLP
-477 KGINTVLGTKG
+477 EGINTVLGSKG

-500 IARAMLKD
+500 IARAMLKN
-508 ADVVILDEASAFV
+508 ADVVILDEASAFA

-529 QQAFREMAKGR
+529 QLAFQEMARGR
-540 TVIMIAHRLST
+540 TVLMIAHRLST
-551 VRNAD
+551 IRNAD
-556 RIYVLQDGRVEEQGK
+556 RIYVLKDGRVDEHGK
-571 HDELLKENGL
+571 HDELLKKNGL
-581 YAAMWAE
+581 YAAMWEE
-588 YQKAAQWKVGET
+588 YQKAVNWKVGET